1 MSGSNA
7 NGYGEAKR
15 YLLGLGDLFINDEFV
30 GNLKGSV
37 TMTVTREKAFQRA
50 GNNIADQKAMVTK
63 EEMSLE
69 AEICDLKIAQL
80 RHALG
85 IYQASE
91 VGAKSMRNREVIAL
105 VGTTA
110 VIPAK
115 TIAGGIQVSKLD
127 RSIVYVTTTD
137 YIKNASGSIVRV
149 SGGAIASGQN
159 VILEYNFSSGIGT
172 KYLRVGGETT
182 DVPTFE
188 VKYTHKASDGKL
200 WQITIFKAI
209 ANTEFEIAFN
219 ERESGDYTVHNIMFK
234 ALADITKPEGVNL
247 FEIIEEA

>member
-7 NGYGEAKR
+7 NGYGEARR

-63 EEMSLE
+63 EEVTLE
-69 AEICDLKIAQL
+69 AEICDIKIEQL
-80 RHALG
+80 RNALG
-85 IYQASE
+85 ISQVSE
-91 VGAKSMRNREVIAL
+91 VGAKTMRNREVIAL

-115 TIAGGIQVSKLD
+115 VIAGGIKVSKLD
-127 RSIVYVTTTD
+127 RAITYVTTTD
-137 YIKNASGSIVRV
+137 YVKNASGSIVRI

-159 VILEYNFSSGIGT
+159 VILEYNFSSAVGT
-172 KYLRVGGETT
+172 KYLRAGGETT
-182 DVPTFE
+182 DVPVFE
-188 VKYTHKASDGKL
+188 VKYTHKDSTGKL
-200 WQITIFKAI
+200 WQITLFKAI
-209 ANTEFEIAFN
+209 SNTEFEIAFN
-219 ERESGDYTVHNIMFK
+219 ERESGDYTIHNIAFK
-234 ALADITKPEGVNL
+234 ALVDITKPEGVNM
-247 FEIIEEA
+247 FEVIEEA